1 MAEYTNAGVRVF
13 SSDKDHSKPFHWS
26 VFLTVCRS
34 EADVVFL
41 VDTSSYIGRD
51 DFGKVKNFIGKIIDK
66 LALYGD
72 HSRVAVVTF
81 SDEVRISIHLDML
94 CLKESTT
101 SMSTRH

>member
-1 MAEYTNAGVRVF
+1 M
-13 SSDKDHSKPFHWS
+13 
-26 VFLTVCRS
+26 
-34 EADVVFL
+34 FL

-81 SDEVRISIHLDML
+81 SDEVSWHCTEIIVGWLSSH
-94 CLKESTT
+94 SAT
-101 SMSTRH
+101 SFE